1 MGLGQGVH
9 RAIGASRRTDK
20 RGELALL
27 PEDVPPPVFDDRIL
41 GATRGR
47 CWSDPPLRRRP
58 SPDGYGRTAHRL
70 GSIRSAKWPSRSRHR
85 TACGGSQL
93 PGTSAI
99 LVGLRTWPLGPDGRA
114 GAPLTTPIPRRN
126 TQREDAE
133 DRMSCLS
140 LGYLRGDPGHHM
152 VVVVGDVVLGDVV
165 RSGVPDAVVAQ
176 DISQCLVEI
185 LCRVRAP
192 DVVRMQ

>member
-1 MGLGQGVH
+1 MGLGQGVR
-9 RAIGASRRTDK
+9 RAIGGRVAPTSGVNSLCCPRTCHRQYSTIAYWAQHEADVGAIRRSGGGRHQTDTV
-20 RGELALL
+20 EQ
-27 PEDVPPPVFDDRIL
+27 P
-41 GATRGR
+41 
-47 CWSDPPLRRRP
+47 
-58 SPDGYGRTAHRL
+58 HRL

-140 LGYLRGDPGHHM
+140 LGYLRGDPGHHT
-152 VVVVGDVVLGDVV
+152 VVVVGDVVLCDVV